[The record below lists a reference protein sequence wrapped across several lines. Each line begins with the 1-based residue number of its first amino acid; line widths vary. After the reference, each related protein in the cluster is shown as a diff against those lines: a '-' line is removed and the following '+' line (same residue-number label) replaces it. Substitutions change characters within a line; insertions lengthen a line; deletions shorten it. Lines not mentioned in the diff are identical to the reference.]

1 VDTSN
6 DVAARALYDELV
18 GHNSADL
25 FALAYRLSG
34 RREVA
39 EDLVQ
44 EAFTEAW
51 RSLPALRDRTR
62 ARAWLMQILRHRW
75 LHWLRAR
82 STRPVE
88 KGGLDLVGD
97 RADSRADPAA
107 GSMSDDVQEALDGLD
122 ERFRS
127 PFLLVFL
134 QGMSC
139 QEVAQELGLPLGTV
153 LSRLYRARAA
163 LRRLLPVRTAQP
175 QGPAV
180 LQLVRGDGERP

>member
-1 VDTSN
+1 MDTST
-6 DVAARALYDELV
+6 DAATRALFDELV
-18 GHNSADL
+18 GNHAADL
-25 FALAYRLSG
+25 FALAYRLAG

-51 RSLPALRDRTR
+51 RSLPALRDRTC

-88 KGGLDLVGD
+88 SGGLGLVED
-97 RADSRADPAA
+97 RAAPQAVPAA
-107 GSMSDDVQEALDGLD
+107 SSLSDGVQEALDSLD

-127 PFLLVFL
+127 PFLMVFL

-139 QEVAQELGLPLGTV
+139 REVARELDIPLGTV
-153 LSRLYRARAA
+153 LSRLHRARAT
-163 LRRLLPVRTAQP
+163 LRRLLPVRTAEP
-175 QGPAV
+175 TGPAA
-180 LQLVRGDGERP
+180 LRLVRGDGERL